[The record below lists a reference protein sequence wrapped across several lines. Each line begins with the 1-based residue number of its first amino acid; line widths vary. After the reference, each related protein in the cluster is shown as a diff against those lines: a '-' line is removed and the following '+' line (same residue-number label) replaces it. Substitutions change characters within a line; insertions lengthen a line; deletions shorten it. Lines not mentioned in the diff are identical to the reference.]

1 MRKTNRPRL
10 LLSCLLRQIGRRVKC
25 GEERPE
31 CRRCT
36 STGRRCDGYANSQSS
51 FSQTTQSSIITE
63 TLTRRPPTVP
73 WYGLFTGDLER
84 RSFRFFLEKTA
95 PQLAGDFECPFWD
108 YMVLQSVH
116 QEPAIRHITV
126 ALGSLHENFEHD
138 AALVHS
144 SRLAAGGSFAL
155 RQYLSAMHCLMPTPT
170 SSQPLDVCL
179 ISCILFAFF
188 EVRSCKFDAVAMAR
202 CILTSDSRPCADTTH
217 QPSRILPAG

>member
-1 MRKTNRPRL
+1 M
-10 LLSCLLRQIGRRVKC
+10 SYLLRQIERRVKC

-36 STGRRCDGYANSQSS
+36 STGRECDGYADIKPSVSL
-51 FSQTTQSSIITE
+51 TTQSNIISE
-63 TLTRRPPTVP
+63 GLTLRPSTVP
-73 WYGLFTGDLER
+73 WYDLFTGDVER
-84 RSFRFFLEKTA
+84 RSFQYFLEKTA

-155 RQYLSAMHCLMPTPT
+155 RQYLSAMHSLMPTPN

-179 ISCILFAFF
+179 ISCILFSCF
-188 EVRSCKFDAVAMAR
+188 EVRCRNYIVLALAR
-202 CILTSDSRPCADTTH
+202 CILASVSRQCADTTH
-217 QPSRILPAG
+217 QLSRTSPVD